1 MKAVQN
7 TAINT
12 AKTKCLEKDCR
23 WVSISTDTGTK
34 HSTADC
40 LCIQQYCHIIWIRKV
55 GKSGL
60 GVKLNTQSCVR
71 HSLSNYLHLPY
82 YPPTYLHAHLPT
94 YLPTHLPT
102 HPPTHPPTYLPTL
115 VYICFRGVTVGHKF
129 TYILTLTEN
138 INKDRQYYWTSSGK
152 FMVACTLW
160 YLISVSIH
168 QWNIYTDSRGQ
179 ADGTSWQAL
188 GSKPVRTLAM
198 VFDDFF
204 FSF

>member
-102 HPPTHPPTYLPTL
+102 HPPTHLPTYLPNHPPSHPPTYLPTHPPHLPTYLPTHPPHLPTYLPTYLPTL

-152 FMVACTLW
+152 FMVACTL
-160 YLISVSIH
+160 
-168 QWNIYTDSRGQ
+168 
-179 ADGTSWQAL
+179 
-188 GSKPVRTLAM
+188 
-198 VFDDFF
+198 
-204 FSF
+204 